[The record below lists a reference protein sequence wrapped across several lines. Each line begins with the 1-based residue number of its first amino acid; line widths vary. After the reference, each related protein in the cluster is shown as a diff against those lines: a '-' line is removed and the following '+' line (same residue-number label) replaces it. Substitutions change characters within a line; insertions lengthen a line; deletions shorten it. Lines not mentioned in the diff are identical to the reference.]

1 MDGLGGVL
9 TVHELIL
16 DVDVFF
22 YESRLVV
29 QAGAVFGSDGVGDGG
44 FVYA

>member
-9 TVHELIL
+9 AVHEFIL

-22 YESRLVV
+22 DESRLVV
-29 QAGAVFGSDGVGDGG
+29 QASAVFGSDGVGNG
-44 FVYA
+44 